1 MHYYVLFKL
10 LVTIKK
16 LSIVGDLWE
25 DNNKFVMP
33 MKCKELTLQF
43 PKGDMGDQVKCK
55 SWKSRQ

>member
-33 MKCKELTLQF
+33 MKCKELTLKF
-43 PKGDMGDQVKCK
+43 PQGDMDDTSEV
-55 SWKSRQ
+55 